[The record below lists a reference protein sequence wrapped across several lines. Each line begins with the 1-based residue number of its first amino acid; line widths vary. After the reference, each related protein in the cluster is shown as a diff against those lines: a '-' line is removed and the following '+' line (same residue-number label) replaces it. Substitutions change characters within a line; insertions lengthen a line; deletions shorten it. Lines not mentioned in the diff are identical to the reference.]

1 MTTQRRNQLI
11 RVATLGICK
20 NDSDLYILPH
30 VKQLAVHRM
39 LHRWKDS
46 KDVEVMFELK
56 FPMIIN

>member
-1 MTTQRRNQLI
+1 MTIQRRNQLI

-20 NDSDLYILPH
+20 NDSELFILSYS
-30 VKQLAVHRM
+30 KQLAVHRM
-39 LHRWKDS
+39 LNRWKDS